1 MNWISFMT
9 FSWIKISIYLFPVLA
24 LSCFTCKA
32 QNTGAESLFERF
44 NGFYQTGDLIKAEE
58 LMLQVLKQDTGLYEP
73 FIIAANNNLGVV
85 NQMLGKYEKALK
97 YYKVA
102 EHLITGKDQ
111 YLNNLADIY
120 TNKANIL
127 FFKKSY
133 DLAVGYYEKS
143 IRIFGNLDQGDKRI
157 LSSLASTYLNTGIVL
172 LANRD
177 LKKALEYFNRSLDI
191 KEKNGFTGSELVY
204 LNMAKV
210 MAELHYPVRA
220 EEFFKRSIA
229 KSVFRFGEDHYRLA
243 EVYFDY
249 GLFLESQGRF
259 DEALDA
265 HNKALYISRINYGNK
280 HPLVSLAYKHIG
292 DHFVKLADYKSAAD
306 HYQKSLIAVVNDFD
320 DPDINSNPDI
330 DSVLF
335 DIRLLDNLK
344 SKSKALELLAAQ
356 QSDEDLKVQTTRKS
370 LETIELALLLT
381 ERIRNSYLTEE
392 SRIYLSE
399 NEKETSITAI
409 NNAGALYAL
418 TGERS
423 LEEKMYGIAM
433 NSKAAILRNEI
444 RENDFYL
451 TTGMPDSL
459 SRLRSNIASN
469 IAAYNKLI
477 MDESIKALPDNKKIS
492 KWKDAV
498 FEMNRNMERLS
509 VYIKATYPGYNDLL
523 GKTETPGLDEIRKKL
538 DRDETILDYMISN
551 QHTDGH
557 RDLYIFIITRNIL
570 KCLKLNP
577 DTSFSAY
584 AQILNKYQYGHSPGT
599 FPGQADA
606 LHYMYLNLIKPAE
619 SYFAGKRLIII
630 PDDEIGRLPFD
641 AFLVNEPVYTR
652 KDWDG
657 VHYLVY
663 DYTISFSYSSSMLK
677 YTRAGKSKTRKVFA
691 FHPDYPDQEA
701 NRRSAVK
708 LPGAADE
715 IESIFRYFRGKNF
728 PGALASE
735 TNFLNVI
742 HEPVIFHLA
751 MHGISDTVNSKYS
764 YLLFDTRTDSVSD
777 GKLYNYEISVAEIR
791 SPMVVLSACNSG
803 KGILYH
809 GEGVMSLARGFTLA
823 GASSVVRTAW
833 EVNDETSAIIMTRFY
848 NYLSSGK
855 KKDEAL
861 RLSKLDYLKEIP
873 PAFAGPY
880 YWAAYEIMGNTDPI
894 SNNRSILLLTV
905 TLICGTGFVY
915 CFLRRRRI
923 FSDRFL

>member
-1 MNWISFMT
+1 MICRFVFTALWIFFVYF
-9 FSWIKISIYLFPVLA
+9 FSQSPSMAETIDPDSLYLEFLDHY
-24 LSCFTCKA
+24 KA
-32 QNTGAESLFERF
+32 GELVDAEKKLLMILDSEK
-44 NGFYQTGDLIKAEE
+44 DLNEHQ
-58 LMLQVLKQDTGLYEP
+58 L
-73 FIIAANNNLGVV
+73 IAANNNLGVV
-85 NQMLGKYEKALK
+85 NQMLGKYDQALQ
-97 YYKVA
+97 YYNFA
-102 EHLITGKDQ
+102 EQLVRGKEI

-120 TNKANIL
+120 TNKANI
-127 FFKKSY
+127 FFLRKSF
-133 DLAVGYYEKS
+133 DLAIGYYEKS
-143 IRIFGNLDQGDKRI
+143 IRLFSRLDQKDKRI

-177 LKKALEYFNRSLDI
+177 LKKALEYFNRSLEI

-204 LNMAKV
+204 LNLAKV
-210 MAELHYPVRA
+210 MAELHDPVGA
-220 EEFFKRSIA
+220 EEYFKRSIA
-229 KSVFRFGEDHYRLA
+229 KSVSRFGEDHYRLA

-265 HNKALYISRINYGNK
+265 YNKALYISRINYGNK

-292 DHFVKLADYKSAAD
+292 DHFLKLADYKSAAD
-306 HYQKSLIAVVNDFD
+306 HYQKSLIAVVNGFD
-320 DPDINSNPDI
+320 DPDINSNPDT

-356 QSDEDLKVQTTRKS
+356 QSDEDLKVQTMRKS
-370 LETIELALLLT
+370 LETIELALVLT

-409 NNAGALYAL
+409 NISGALYSL
-418 TGERS
+418 TGDRS
-423 LEEKMYGIAM
+423 LEEKMYGITM

-444 RENDFYL
+444 RENEFYL

-477 MDESIKALPDNKKIS
+477 MDESLKALPDNSKIS
-492 KWKDAV
+492 VWKDAV
-498 FEMNRNMERLS
+498 FEMNRNMERIS
-509 VYIKATYPGYNDLL
+509 VYIKATYPGYSDLL

-551 QHTDGH
+551 QHTDGQ
-557 RDLYIFIITRNIL
+557 RDLYIFIITRNTL

-584 AQILNKYQYGHSPGT
+584 AQILNKYQYGYSPGT
-599 FPGQADA
+599 YPGQADA

-641 AFLVNEPVYTR
+641 AFLVNEPADTR
-652 KDWDG
+652 RDWDG

-677 YTRAGKSKTRKVFA
+677 YTRAGKSKTRKVYA

-701 NRRSAVK
+701 SRRSAVK

-728 PGALASE
+728 PGTLASE
-735 TNFLNVI
+735 TNFLNII
-742 HEPVIFHLA
+742 HEPVILHLA

-803 KGILYH
+803 KGTLYH

-833 EVNDETSAIIMTRFY
+833 EVNDETSAVIMTRFY
-848 NYLSSGK
+848 NHLSSGK

-894 SNNRSILLLTV
+894 SNNPGVLLLTV
-905 TLICGTGFVY
+905 TLIGGTGFVY
-915 CFLRRRRI
+915 YFLRRRRI
-923 FSDRFL
+923 FSDRSL